1 MSIDLFSKSLML
13 EDEKN
18 IGIFSVNSDFIVTS
32 WSMGCQ
38 NLFGFKSLDI
48 VNKSIFDT
56 IVPIHIKESLMSDL
70 ASKESIDFHQM
81 EFTSHDKTSQFLL
94 SLVRYVDKEM
104 VFLVLNHEQQSLKN
118 KISNLVDMHSDIKD
132 VVISLDK
139 NGYIK
144 EFNTHATS
152 LTGYKSDEVLDRNFV
167 ELFVPESYKENI
179 LSQVQNSF
187 KKKSLR
193 VIDNFP
199 IICRD
204 GSKKIVYWN
213 YELLN
218 QKHRDVRLFLTSHN
232 QTLESIQTQ
241 KLDYLASYDL
251 LTDLPN
257 KNLFMQ
263 KLEDSMNR
271 VAKNGNSLVLLY
283 MNIKNFNSINHVL
296 GIANGDTILQMVA
309 KRLNKNLRDYDVLA
323 RFDGDEFVMSF
334 DDIDDE
340 IYSSKIV
347 ERIIE
352 IFSSPFEVDGSGVSL
367 DVSIGASF
375 YPSDAND
382 SHSLLAC
389 ANLAM
394 RRAKKSTK
402 SDYKF
407 FLPSMHDEMTTK
419 VQLEKNMKNALENRE
434 FFVVYQPLVDTNSKS
449 IVGAEAL
456 VRWEHPE
463 LKNIPPLDFIP
474 AAEDNGLILEIGKM
488 VLEESIKS
496 AKQLQEAGDGEF
508 KISVNVSAIQLL
520 QSDLVNTVKNLLHKY
535 DFESKYLQIELTE
548 SVFMENLNL
557 TTRILNQFKTMGVMI
572 AIDDFGTGYSSLSY
586 LSKLPIDVIKID
598 QSFVKELLV
607 KDNPIVDAIISMSHA
622 LDLKVIAEGVE
633 KEGQLKY
640 LAKKDCDLIQ
650 GYYFSKPVSKD
661 ALEKLLTDGK
671 IDGKNYEET
680 TSRREIEQE
689 LKELMI

>member
-13 EDEKN
+13 DDEKN
-18 IGIFSVNSDFIVTS
+18 IGFFSVDSDFIVTT
-32 WSMGCQ
+32 WSSGCQ
-38 NLFGFKSLDI
+38 NIFGFSSSDV

-56 IVPIHIKESLMSDL
+56 LIPVHSKDSLIDDL
-70 ASKESIDFHQM
+70 ASKNSIDFSQM
-81 EFTSHDKTSQFLL
+81 EFLSNDKTTQYLL
-94 SLVRYVDKEM
+94 SSVRYVDEKI
-104 VFLVLNHEQQSLKN
+104 VFLVLDYDQKTLKN
-118 KISNLVDMHSDIKD
+118 RISNLVDMHSDIKD

-144 EFNTHATS
+144 EFNTHATA

-187 KKKSLR
+187 KKKSMR

-199 IICRD
+199 ITCKD

-218 QKHRDVRLFLTSHN
+218 QNHRDVRLFLTSHN
-232 QTLESIQTQ
+232 QTVESIHTQ

-283 MNIKNFNSINHVL
+283 MDIKNFNSINHVL
-296 GIANGDTILQMVA
+296 GITNGDTMLQMVA
-309 KRLNKNLRDYDVLA
+309 KRLNSNLRDYDVLA

-352 IFSSPFEVDGSGVSL
+352 VFNTPFEIDGSAVSL
-367 DVSIGASF
+367 EVSIGASF

-382 SHSLLAC
+382 AQTLLNC

-394 RRAKKSTK
+394 GRAKKTSR

-419 VQLEKNMKNALENRE
+419 VQLEKNMKDALKNSE
-434 FFVVYQPLVDTNSKS
+434 FFVVYQPVVDSNTKE
-449 IVGAEAL
+449 VVAAEAL

-474 AAEDNGLILEIGKM
+474 AAEDSGLILEIGAM

-496 AKQLQEAGDGEF
+496 AKAIQQSGNIEF

-557 TTRILNQFKTMGVMI
+557 TTKILNQFRKMGVLI

-586 LSKLPIDVIKID
+586 LAQLPIDVIKID
-598 QSFVKELLV
+598 QSFVRELST
-607 KDNPIVDAIISMSHA
+607 KANPIVDAIISMSHA
-622 LDLKVIAEGVE
+622 LELKVIAEGVE
-633 KEGQLKY
+633 QKRQLTY
-640 LAKKDCDLIQ
+640 LSKKDCDLIQ
-650 GYYFSKPVSKD
+650 GYYFSKPVSKES
-661 ALEKLLTDGK
+661 LEELLTHGQ
-671 IDGKNYEET
+671 IDGKNYIEK
-680 TSRREIEQE
+680 SSKNEIEKE